1 MSCQVMAGFDLTG
14 GYYSPALALGTKLG
28 CGQGGLAG
36 GAEHLAVY
44 WVAPCLGALLAQP
57 VYREAKLRLSTSDQ
71 KKRQ

>member
-1 MSCQVMAGFDLTG
+1 MAGFDLTG

-28 CGQGGLAG
+28 CGQGGLVG

-57 VYREAKLRLSTSDQ
+57 VYTAAKQRLGSSDEE

>member
-1 MSCQVMAGFDLTG
+1 MAGFDLTG

-44 WVAPCLGALLAQP
+44 WLAPCLGALLAQP
-57 VYREAKLRLSTSDQ
+57 VYRAAKQGLGTRPSD

>member
-1 MSCQVMAGFDLTG
+1 MAGFDLTG

-36 GAEHLAVY
+36 GAEHITVY
-44 WVAPCLGALLAQP
+44 WLGPCLGALLAQP
-57 VYREAKLRLSTSDQ
+57 VYRAAKQGLVTSHSE

>member
-1 MSCQVMAGFDLTG
+1 MAGFDLTG

-44 WVAPCLGALLAQP
+44 WVAPCLGALLARP
-57 VYREAKLRLSTSDQ
+57 VHAAAKQRLGSSDEE